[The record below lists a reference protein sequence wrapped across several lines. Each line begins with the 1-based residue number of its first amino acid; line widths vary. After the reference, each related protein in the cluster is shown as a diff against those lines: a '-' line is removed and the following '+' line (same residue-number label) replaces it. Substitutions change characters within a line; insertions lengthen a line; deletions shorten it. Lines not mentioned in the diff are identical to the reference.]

1 MQDYY
6 GDLVAK
12 ENQDFGTEN
21 QKNRSKTKKKKTF
34 RGSPARG
41 CSPRR
46 HSETCFFCFLC
57 FLFFYD
63 RKNNMHI
70 HFSIQLNFLPL
81 IHSYH
86 YINNSSNTEFT
97 VCKIK
102 CETDFVAKN
111 KDFLNFAE
119 DLSKAIHID
128 NSINNLGTD
137 KDLSDLKIK
146 NKPFSDCITD
156 LISKIGENIQLV
168 SYKKYLSKN
177 SIFITYLHN
186 KYNSNCSKIGSV
198 VEISTDNIDTAV
210 KLVDELKII
219 AMQISAMKPMGID
232 ESSINSKILEDEK
245 DIILK
250 QINNVPDDKKNKII
264 EGKLNK
270 FIKENTLL
278 GQALITDPKKN
289 VGSYLNEISKKNNI
303 TLNIVSMDLY
313 NIQ

>member
-1 MQDYY
+1 MIIQQKKLVIKMSSMELIKKLRDITGSGIVDCKKALSENNEDIDASVKWLREKGILKAQKKQD
-6 GDLVAK
+6 
-12 ENQDFGTEN
+12 
-21 QKNRSKTKKKKTF
+21 R
-34 RGSPARG
+34 
-41 CSPRR
+41 
-46 HSETCFFCFLC
+46 ETNEGVVS
-57 FLFFYD
+57 FY
-63 RKNNMHI
+63 
-70 HFSIQLNFLPL
+70 
-81 IHSYH
+81 
-86 YINNSSNTEFT
+86 NNSSNTEFT

-128 NSINNLGTD
+128 NNINNNGTD

-232 ESSINSKILEDEK
+232 ESSINSKILDDEK

-313 NIQ
+313 NI